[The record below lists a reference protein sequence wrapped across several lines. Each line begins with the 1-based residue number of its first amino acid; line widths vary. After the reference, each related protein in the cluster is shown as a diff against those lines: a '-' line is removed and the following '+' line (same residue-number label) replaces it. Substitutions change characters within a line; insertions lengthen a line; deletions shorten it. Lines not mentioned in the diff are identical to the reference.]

1 MELCPFARFEEA
13 WALLTPLLGR
23 LFDGVGFLAV

>member
-13 WALLTPLLGR
+13 YALLTPLLG
-23 LFDGVGFLAV
+23 LVFIGVGFLAV